1 MITNSEFVSR
11 VSNNLR
17 ALTKDGHISDRLIL
31 KTGRVK
37 AKFLMAQK
45 LDEMTLFKEDG
56 IISTVECFRLERID
70 YKTCD
75 IFEFRLCDDIM
86 KSENKLPDG
95 IFGKNGSGIIS
106 VVSMDGSLKY
116 NYITPNSFSN
126 LQKRKYRRDTS
137 NYFTIKDGY
146 LYLPNST
153 NELVEIRM
161 IATNRKEVEEV
172 SSCKDCNCKNIWDYE
187 FVCPDRFLDLVV
199 KDTLQEL
206 GSIYRTSPVD
216 SNPNMDINQK
226 SQTIQ

>member
-11 VSNNLR
+11 VSNNLK
-17 ALTKDGHISDRLIL
+17 ADTKDGHMSDRLVL
-31 KTGRVK
+31 NTGRVK

-56 IISTVECFRLERID
+56 IISTVECFRLERVD
-70 YKTCD
+70 YKACD
-75 IFEFRLCDDIM
+75 IFEFRLCEDIM
-86 KSENKLPDG
+86 KSEHKLPDG

-106 VVSMDGSLKY
+106 IVSMDGDVKY
-116 NYITPNSFSN
+116 NYITPNAFGN
-126 LQKRKYRRDTS
+126 LQKRKYKRDTS
-137 NYFTIKDGY
+137 VYFTIKDGY

-161 IATNRKEVEEV
+161 IATNKKEVEEV
-172 SSCKDCNCKNIWDYE
+172 SSCKDCGCKSIWDYE

-206 GSIYRTSPVD
+206 GSIYRTSVVD
-216 SNPNMDINQK
+216 SNPNMDPNQK